1 MELLREAGVFAW
13 LGLAILSGGLMYA
26 VVRPDPGTR
35 AARGLAVVVL
45 AIGMLGASLGQRLV
59 DRAVDGEPDLGKKV
73 VMLSVGTRETSA
85 NLLLSSL
92 YALALMAMAA
102 SVERARRSRAG

>member
-26 VVRPDPGTR
+26 VVRPDPG
-35 AARGLAVVVL
+35 ARVAKALAVVVL
-45 AIGMLGASLGQRLV
+45 AVGMLGASLGQRLV
-59 DRAVDGEPDLGKKV
+59 DRAVDAEPDVTKKV

-92 YALALMAMAA
+92 YALALMAVAA
-102 SVERARRSRAG
+102 SVQRVRRSHGA